1 MLEGQERFCPLCGS
15 PLERKVT
22 LCKERPVCATCR
34 YILFYNP
41 TLVVVGIL
49 VQDSKVLLVRRA
61 MNPGKGLWGM
71 PGGYADMGEVL
82 EEAVRREVWEETGLE
97 TQVRQLVG
105 LVSEEGRP
113 QVLAVYEVEA
123 VGGSIQPGS
132 EVTDAGFFPLDDLPP
147 LAFPR
152 DETLLAPYAERQQ

>member
-22 LCKERPVCATCR
+22 YGKERPVCSTCR

-41 TLVVVGIL
+41 KLVVVGIL

-82 EEAVRREVWEETGLE
+82 EEAVCREVWEETGLE
-97 TQVRQLVG
+97 TQVRQLVC

-113 QVLAVYEVEA
+113 QVLAVYEIEV

-132 EVTDAGFFPLDDLPP
+132 EVTDAGFFPLNDLPS

-152 DETLLAPYAERQQ
+152 DETLLAPYAEHP